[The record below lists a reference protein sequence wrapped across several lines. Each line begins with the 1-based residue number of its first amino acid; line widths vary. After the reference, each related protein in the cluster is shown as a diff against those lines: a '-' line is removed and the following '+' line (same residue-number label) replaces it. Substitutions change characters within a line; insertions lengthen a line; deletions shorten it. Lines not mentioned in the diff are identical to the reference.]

1 MADTVTL
8 VLMSSAKGLHKI
20 MKAQFRDVPVLARE
34 RLQNYS
40 KDLHEIIQQTIRP
53 T

>member
-8 VLMSSAKGLHKI
+8 VLMSSVEGLHKI
-20 MKAQFRDVPVLARE
+20 MKAQYRDVPVLARV

-40 KDLHEIIQQTIRP
+40 KDLHVIV
-53 T
+53 